1 MTRAVRV
8 SRPPRNSDP
17 RAGISPTAAQLAVWR
32 LKGGRRGPSTHTFLL
47 SPLWPT
53 QETPLPRAVPLRLT
67 QAWKKPV
74 SSGRSGDQ
82 RDGQS
87 LGKCQL
93 PGSLDEARRGGNGRA
108 ESPSDHQ
115 LKRPIPTP
123 LRGRPPCLA
132 CTCPQSAQL
141 QAQREAGVSGV
152 WRDGESQQ
160 GRVTSRSRTSSPSLL
175 LPVPRRF
182 PSAEE
187 GDDHAPDTHT
197 LLHPHSFTP
206 TSQTS
211 SSGSGW
217 RARPGPGS
225 PFQLSLGI
233 QVGGVWGT
241 PSQGLPGTKVTPGP
255 PSPFPALDL

>member
-1 MTRAVRV
+1 MAHPGDPPFPPLCLLGSLKPGGNQSAQEGWETSGMVRA
-8 SRPPRNSDP
+8 
-17 RAGISPTAAQLAVWR
+17 
-32 LKGGRRGPSTHTFLL
+32 RGNASSLG
-47 SPLWPT
+47 
-53 QETPLPRAVPLRLT
+53 
-67 QAWKKPV
+67 AWMKPV
-74 SSGRSGDQ
+74 GG
-82 RDGQS
+82 
-87 LGKCQL
+87 
-93 PGSLDEARRGGNGRA
+93 GGNGRA

-123 LRGRPPCLA
+123 LQRRPPCLA
-132 CTCPQSAQL
+132 CTCPWSAQL
-141 QAQREAGVSGV
+141 QGQREAGVSGV

-182 PSAEE
+182 PRAEE
-187 GDDHAPDTHT
+187 GGDHTPETHT
-197 LLHPHSFTP
+197 LLHPHSFAP

-217 RARPGPGS
+217 RARPGPAS

-233 QVGGVWGT
+233 HVGGVWGT

-255 PSPFPALDL
+255 PSPFPALDR